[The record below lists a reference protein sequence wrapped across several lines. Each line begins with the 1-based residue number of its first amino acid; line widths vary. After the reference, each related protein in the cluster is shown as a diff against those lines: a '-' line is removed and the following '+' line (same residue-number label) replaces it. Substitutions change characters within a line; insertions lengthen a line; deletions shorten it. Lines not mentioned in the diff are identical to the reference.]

1 MWKPN
6 GNNFKNVATNI
17 YQDNQLGT
25 FQKNPVLFIM
35 GDIIFLKRVFFLF
48 VLQSNFVQKEGLGQL
63 PNTLLICKLY
73 NFAQCSI
80 AML

>member
-25 FQKNPVLFIM
+25 FQKKSSFIHY
-35 GDIIFLKRVFFLF
+35 GRHIIFLKRVFFLF

-63 PNTLLICKLY
+63 PNTLLICKL
-73 NFAQCSI
+73 
-80 AML
+80 

>member
-1 MWKPN
+1 MWEPN

-35 GDIIFLKRVFFLF
+35 GDILFFWKGFIFYLCCKVILF
-48 VLQSNFVQKEGLGQL
+48 K
-63 PNTLLICKLY
+63 KKD
-73 NFAQCSI
+73 
-80 AML
+80 